1 MPLSD
6 LKLRFSKKELR
17 NGPHTI
23 RKEFPDLYKQSEHE
37 PHMNYF
43 YGFLGLIYDGIN
55 TIEDLKV
62 KMRLIFISSTKQL
75 VVEDQDVEEY
85 LQSAKKKKLI
95 IVENDGI
102 IKLTKKGI
110 NLVELCYYINL
121 HNTYWMKKVFS
132 EKTVMFVTT
141 LSLIVLSLL
150 KIIIG
155 FSLGS
160 QGMINEGF
168 ENFTDIIKIVII
180 VVVSLKL
187 KKDRIS
193 SIIIIGFMLFT
204 SIALFWSSIEAL
216 INPSEIIPTV
226 QAYILGFVSIT
237 INGGLMYLKS
247 MVGRISGN
255 LSLLSDSKDSQM
267 NIYISSGVLIGLT
280 FAIFNYYFMDAIV
293 GIIIAVFIF
302 KEGIDILRLLITKEQ
317 DFDLTEIKVIADQIY
332 HNRLTGYILA
342 SIRREHISHLELLN
356 NFKEGLALGRVY
368 YEGFAD
374 FFYDDLGKKVV
385 EKHLVKLIEGKFI
398 EDMDGQL
405 ILTPKGL
412 KYFYKAKSREFKYR
426 SKAIYQGKDI
436 RRGQIICFIILALL
450 ILLTLCA
457 NDINNFLNSF

>member
-168 ENFTDIIKIVII
+168 ENFTDIIKI
-180 VVVSLKL
+180 
-187 KKDRIS
+187 
-193 SIIIIGFMLFT
+193 
-204 SIALFWSSIEAL
+204 
-216 INPSEIIPTV
+216 
-226 QAYILGFVSIT
+226 
-237 INGGLMYLKS
+237 
-247 MVGRISGN
+247 
-255 LSLLSDSKDSQM
+255 
-267 NIYISSGVLIGLT
+267 
-280 FAIFNYYFMDAIV
+280 
-293 GIIIAVFIF
+293 
-302 KEGIDILRLLITKEQ
+302 
-317 DFDLTEIKVIADQIY
+317 
-332 HNRLTGYILA
+332 
-342 SIRREHISHLELLN
+342 
-356 NFKEGLALGRVY
+356 
-368 YEGFAD
+368 
-374 FFYDDLGKKVV
+374 
-385 EKHLVKLIEGKFI
+385 
-398 EDMDGQL
+398 
-405 ILTPKGL
+405 
-412 KYFYKAKSREFKYR
+412 
-426 SKAIYQGKDI
+426 
-436 RRGQIICFIILALL
+436 
-450 ILLTLCA
+450 
-457 NDINNFLNSF
+457 